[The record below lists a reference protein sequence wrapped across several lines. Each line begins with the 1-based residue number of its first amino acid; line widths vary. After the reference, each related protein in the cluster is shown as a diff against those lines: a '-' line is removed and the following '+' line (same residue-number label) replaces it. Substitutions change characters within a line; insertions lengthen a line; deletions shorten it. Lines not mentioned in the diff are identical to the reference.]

1 MCLGALGR
9 ILEIPSD
16 EPDRGRVDV
25 EGVVREVNLSLLA
38 EEHPTVGELVLVHLG
53 FALQKMTEAEVAEVQ
68 STRELIGM
76 GPS

>member
-9 ILEIPSD
+9 ILEIPPD

-38 EEHPTVGELVLVHLG
+38 EEHPTVGEWVLVHLG